1 MKKIEQYLT
10 KLSDNQVNS
19 KTTLSKYFNIGNLT
33 IRYSDHI
40 SYPPSKIDLQIITPS
55 GSKCDYYLVIYKD
68 ACKPMILNAKQII
81 GMLDAFVA
89 ISSLENIARP
99 PIEKQVTDTI
109 IDELPTKLVK
119 LPALKS
125 KYNSI
130 INGIVSWDGSNLK
143 LLQSILT
150 YMYASTKNFG
160 DLSRYLLESPCTA
173 VQAITLY
180 KHLTH
185 NNIPFTFD
193 NCNRIMNYIKTKL

>member
-1 MKKIEQYLT
+1 MKKIESYLT
-10 KLSDNQVNS
+10 KISNNQVNS

-40 SYPPSKIDLQIITPS
+40 CYPPSKVDLQIVAPS

-68 ACKPMILNAKQII
+68 ASKPMILNAKQII
-81 GMLDAFVA
+81 SMLDTFVA
-89 ISSLENIARP
+89 ISSLESITRP
-99 PIEKQVTDTI
+99 PIEKQVTDTV

-160 DLSRYLLESPCTA
+160 DLSRYLLESSCTT

-185 NNIPFTFD
+185 NNIPLTFD

>member
-1 MKKIEQYLT
+1 MKKIENYLT
-10 KLSDNQVNS
+10 KLADNQVNS

-40 SYPPSKIDLQIITPS
+40 SYPPSQIDLQIITPS

-68 ACKPMILNAKQII
+68 ASKPMILNAKQII
-81 GMLDAFVA
+81 SMLDTFVA
-89 ISSLENIARP
+89 ISSLESIARP

-130 INGIVSWDGSNLK
+130 INGIISWDGSNLK

-150 YMYASTKNFG
+150 CMYASTKNFG
-160 DLSRYLLESPCTA
+160 DLSRYLLESPCTTA
-173 VQAITLY
+173 QAITLY
-180 KHLTH
+180 KHLIH

>member
-1 MKKIEQYLT
+1 MKKIESYLT
-10 KLSDNQVNS
+10 KISNNQVNS

-40 SYPPSKIDLQIITPS
+40 CYPPSKVDLQIVAPS

-68 ACKPMILNAKQII
+68 HCKPMILNAKQII
-81 GMLDAFVA
+81 GMLDTFVA
-89 ISSLENIARP
+89 ISNLENIARP
-99 PIEKQVTDTI
+99 SIEKQSKDII
-109 IDELPTKLVK
+109 IDEMPKKLVK
-119 LPALKS
+119 LPTLKP

-130 INGIVSWDGSNLK
+130 INGVVSWDGSNLK

-150 YMYASTKNFG
+150 YMYASTKNFS
-160 DLSRYLLESPCTA
+160 DLSRYLLESPCTT
-173 VQAITLY
+173 VQAITLF

-193 NCNRIMNYIKTKL
+193 SCNSVMSYIKTKL

>member
-1 MKKIEQYLT
+1 MKKIESYLT
-10 KLSDNQVNS
+10 KISNNQVNS

-40 SYPPSKIDLQIITPS
+40 CYPPSQVDLQIITPS

-68 ACKPMILNAKQII
+68 ASKPMILNAKQII
-81 GMLDAFVA
+81 SMLDTFVA
-89 ISSLENIARP
+89 ISSLESITRP
-99 PIEKQVTDTI
+99 PIEKQVTDTV

-160 DLSRYLLESPCTA
+160 DLSRYLLESSCTT

-185 NNIPFTFD
+185 NNIPLTFD

>member
-1 MKKIEQYLT
+1 MKKIESYLT

-40 SYPPSKIDLQIITPS
+40 CYPPSQVDLQIITPS

-68 ACKPMILNAKQII
+68 ASKPMILNAKQII
-81 GMLDAFVA
+81 SMLDTFVA
-89 ISSLENIARP
+89 ISSLESIARP

-130 INGIVSWDGSNLK
+130 INGAVS
-143 LLQSILT
+143 
-150 YMYASTKNFG
+150 
-160 DLSRYLLESPCTA
+160 
-173 VQAITLY
+173 
-180 KHLTH
+180 
-185 NNIPFTFD
+185 
-193 NCNRIMNYIKTKL
+193 

>member
-40 SYPPSKIDLQIITPS
+40 SYPPSQIDLQIITPS

-68 ACKPMILNAKQII
+68 AIKPMILNAKQII

-89 ISSLENIARP
+89 ISSLESIARP
-99 PIEKQVTDTI
+99 SIEKQSTDII
-109 IDELPTKLVK
+109 IDKMPEKLVK
-119 LPALKS
+119 LPALKPR
-125 KYNSI
+125 YNSI
-130 INGIVSWDGSNLK
+130 INGVVSWDGGNLN
-143 LLQSILT
+143 LLKGILT

-160 DLSRYLLESPCTA
+160 DLSRYLLESPCTT

-180 KHLTH
+180 KHLSH

-193 NCNRIMNYIKTKL
+193 NCNSVMSYIKTKL

>member
-1 MKKIEQYLT
+1 
-10 KLSDNQVNS
+10 
-19 KTTLSKYFNIGNLT
+19 
-33 IRYSDHI
+33 
-40 SYPPSKIDLQIITPS
+40 
-55 GSKCDYYLVIYKD
+55 
-68 ACKPMILNAKQII
+68 MILNAKQII
-81 GMLDAFVA
+81 SMLDTFVA
-89 ISSLENIARP
+89 ISSLESITRP

-160 DLSRYLLESPCTA
+160 DLSRYLLESSCTT

-185 NNIPFTFD
+185 NNIPLTFD
-193 NCNRIMNYIKTKL
+193 NCNKIMNYIKTKL

>member
-185 NNIPFTFD
+185 NNIPLTFD

>member
-81 GMLDAFVA
+81 GMLDTFVA
-89 ISSLENIARP
+89 ISNLENIVRP
-99 PIEKQVTDTI
+99 SIEKQSTDII
-109 IDELPTKLVK
+109 IDEMPKKLVK

-185 NNIPFTFD
+185 NNIPLTFD